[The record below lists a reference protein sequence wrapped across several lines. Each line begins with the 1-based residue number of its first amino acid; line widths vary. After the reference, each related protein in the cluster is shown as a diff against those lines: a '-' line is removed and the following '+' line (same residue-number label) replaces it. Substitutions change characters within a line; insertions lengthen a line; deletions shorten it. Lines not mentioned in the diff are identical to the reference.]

1 MRRNVAALVLMGLS
15 ASVGVAVAG
24 DEPPPLTPPTVSGPV
39 AEPPAELPRALEATP
54 IPADRGQ
61 VLVVPGVTTP
71 RPGSRARRPGTSV
84 APSTPAPRPLSTLPP
99 LMGPAEMPQSQPGA
113 PVAGSS
119 VRASDPTRGSLNSR
133 RPPVTLE
140 SELAPADDLKDPASA
155 TSPGDP
161 SRRSGAGAERRIA
174 PAPRRPSG
182 LFGRFF
188 PPPPI
193 ERGGLDERDALKV
206 EPRSDPAADA
216 ALKRR
221 VERQVRE
228 SVGSR
233 LRSYEVRVIGR
244 EVAIRARGVR
254 LWQRRAV
261 RNALESL
268 PALSGYRATI
278 DLVD

>member
-15 ASVGVAVAG
+15 ASVGAAVAG
-24 DEPPPLTPPTVSGPV
+24 DDPPPLTPPTVSGPV

-71 RPGSRARRPGTSV
+71 RPGSRARRPGASATS
-84 APSTPAPRPLSTLPP
+84 APRPLSTLPP
-99 LMGPAEMPQSQPGA
+99 LMGPAEMPKPGA
-113 PVAGSS
+113 AVGSS
-119 VRASDPTRGSLNSR
+119 VRASDPTRGSFNSG

-161 SRRSGAGAERRIA
+161 SRRSGAVAERRIA

-193 ERGGLDERDALKV
+193 ERNGLDERDALKV

-254 LWQRRAV
+254 FWQRRAV

-278 DLVD
+278 DLMD